1 MEYVKLGKYLW
12 HAEKIPGDEDGE
24 GAPYCSQNLKKEDH
38 ENFGSKPPK
47 RMPNT
52 NCFYI
57 YVQMLKLV
65 GAGGHYPTN
74 KLQADEAE
82 DSDANAAQPSMT
94 SSSLENLKG
103 RAEALAETGLFAFY
117 KVCFC
122 SLLYKSLR
130 LLFGLYAG
138 QYQNI
143 LRKGSPEV

>member
-1 MEYVKLGKYLW
+1 MAQGL
-12 HAEKIPGDEDGE
+12 
-24 GAPYCSQNLKKEDH
+24 S
-38 ENFGSKPPK
+38 K

-52 NCFYI
+52 EKCFV

-82 DSDANAAQPSMT
+82 DSDANAAQPSTT

-122 SLLYKSLR
+122 CLLYGPLK
-130 LLFGLYAG
+130 LLFGLMLVSIRIFLGKA
-138 QYQNI
+138 
-143 LRKGSPEV
+143 LLKSDSC